1 MLDPNFIILY
11 VNKPSISSAFYTKL
25 LNKQPVESS
34 ANFVMFVLNAGVKLG
49 LWSKDDVKPEVTA
62 ASGSTELAI
71 AVNDDEQVRTVYDEW
86 KKQGLTLIQ
95 PPTPMDFGLNFVALD
110 PDGHRIRVFTQTY

>member
-11 VNKPSISSAFYTKL
+11 VNKPSISTAFYTKL
-25 LNKQPVESS
+25 LHKQPVESS
-34 ANFVMFVLNAGVKLG
+34 GNFAMFVLKSGVKLG

-62 ASGSTELAI
+62 ASGSSELAI
-71 AVNDDEQVRTVYDEW
+71 AVNDDEQVRTLYDEW
-86 KKQGLTLIQ
+86 KNQGLSLIQ
-95 PPTPMDFGLNFVALD
+95 PPTPMHFGLNFVALD